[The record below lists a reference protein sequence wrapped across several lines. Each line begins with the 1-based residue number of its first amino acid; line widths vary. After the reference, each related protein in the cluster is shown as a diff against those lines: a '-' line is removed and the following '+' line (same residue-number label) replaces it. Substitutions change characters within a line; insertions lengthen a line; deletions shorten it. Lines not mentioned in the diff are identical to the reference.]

1 MLNLDTLGS
10 LDTDSFGVIF
20 LILSRTRWC
29 QFDFAMLALIAASV
43 VMHTFELF
51 DIHHTAF
58 NLARSP
64 RPFIMIRFIRSSFK
78 FSMPKARLNQIFKRS
93 SQQIYNVTLF
103 FVFFWV
109 LYGLLGVQFFG
120 DLHSH
125 CVRYFSEVNQKT
137 FSTLISP
144 EITPTSLVQMMSLS
158 MTSPSLTPTAAA
170 KVTPATRMVSGA
182 GMGSGA

>member
-1 MLNLDTLGS
+1 MLKLDTLGS
-10 LDTDSFGVIF
+10 FDPDSFGVIF
-20 LILSRTRWC
+20 LVLSRTRWC

-125 CVRYFSEVNQKT
+125 CVRYFLEVNQKT

-144 EITPTSLVQMMSLS
+144 GTTPTSLVQMMSLS
-158 MTSPSLTPTAAA
+158 MT
-170 KVTPATRMVSGA
+170 
-182 GMGSGA
+182 